1 MTKMTSRLQEILTES
16 KKTYPFKIGIVGA
29 PKDIDVAQLETA
41 LQKFVVEKMSSGKK
55 TPIMKRPLD
64 FPALENQEVTYFDVE
79 LGYPTTAYGLQQYI
93 KNCCG
98 IEESHLIV
106 RNPNE
111 PQEEYQEEKS
121 DAPYESKLNSPY
133 EDSKD
138 EQKSGGNNRVMD
150 LLKELEKER
159 KERSAPDAI
168 GEIKAPKDGG
178 ATSKVDDGNKTSPIS
193 GKAKGK

>member
-1 MTKMTSRLQEILTES
+1 MYSIYRAE
-16 KKTYPFKIGIVGA
+16 
-29 PKDIDVAQLETA
+29 KD
-41 LQKFVVEKMSSGKK
+41 
-55 TPIMKRPLD
+55 
-64 FPALENQEVTYFDVE
+64 
-79 LGYPTTAYGLQQYI
+79 
-93 KNCCG
+93 
-98 IEESHLIV
+98 
-106 RNPNE
+106 
-111 PQEEYQEEKS
+111 
-121 DAPYESKLNSPY
+121 DAPYEAKLNSAY

-150 LLKELEKER
+150 LLKELEKDR

>member
-1 MTKMTSRLQEILTES
+1 MQVSDGVYTTSDS
-16 KKTYPFKIGIVGA
+16 
-29 PKDIDVAQLETA
+29 
-41 LQKFVVEKMSSGKK
+41 VVISVVPQ
-55 TPIMKRPLD
+55 T
-64 FPALENQEVTYFDVE
+64 V
-79 LGYPTTAYGLQQYI
+79 
-93 KNCCG
+93 
-98 IEESHLIV
+98 
-106 RNPNE
+106 PNE

>member
-1 MTKMTSRLQEILTES
+1 MTSRLQEILTES

-41 LQKFVVEKMSSGKK
+41 LQKFVVEKMSAGKK
-55 TPIMKRPLD
+55 TPIQKRPLD
-64 FPALENQEVTYFDVE
+64 FPALENTEVTYFDVE

-98 IEESHLIV
+98 IQESHLIV

-138 EQKSGGNNRVMD
+138 EQKSGGNNSC
-150 LLKELEKER
+150 LLY
-159 KERSAPDAI
+159 
-168 GEIKAPKDGG
+168 
-178 ATSKVDDGNKTSPIS
+178 TSPS
-193 GKAKGK
+193 PRDKRQSRMPSSA

>member
-1 MTKMTSRLQEILTES
+1 MTKMTSRLQQILTES
-16 KKTYPFKIGIVGA
+16 KKTYPFKIGIAGEVS
-29 PKDIDVAQLETA
+29 KETVDAMESA
-41 LQKFVVEKMSSGKK
+41 LAKFVVEKISAGKK
-55 TPIMKRPLD
+55 TPITKRPLD
-64 FPALENQEVTYFDVE
+64 FPALENMEVTYYDVE

-98 IEESHLIV
+98 IQESHLIV

-121 DAPYESKLNSPY
+121 DAPYEAKLNSAY

-138 EQKSGGNNRVMD
+138 EQKSGGNSRVMD

-178 ATSKVDDGNKTSPIS
+178 TTSKVDDGNKTSPIS
-193 GKAKGK
+193 GKTKGK

>member
-41 LQKFVVEKMSSGKK
+41 LQKFVVEKMSAGKK

-64 FPALENQEVTYFDVE
+64 FPALENQDVE
-79 LGYPTTAYGLQQYI
+79 LGYPTTAHVLQQYI

-98 IEESHLIV
+98 IQESHLIV

-121 DAPYESKLNSPY
+121 DAPYEAKLNSAY

-150 LLKELEKER
+150 LLKELEKDR